1 MKMLTGKKLSINRK
15 FSENEKELHLFTPK
29 YKKK

>member
-1 MKMLTGKKLSINRK
+1 MLTDKKLLITRK
-15 FSENEKELHLFTPK
+15 FSGNEKELHLFTPK